1 MMYGKTPF
9 RDRAIETLKTVEP
22 ESTMSTDG
30 ENWGDPRKKRGIRR
44 RKDASREART
54 ARKSNNPQRDFEM
67 YIEEGG
73 ATQVRPENQ
82 MPITTREGLRARIR
96 SINEGGATGF
106 TYDDQGKVLT
116 GKAERQYKKEQRQKA
131 RQEFRRNR

>member
-9 RDRAIETLKTVEP
+9 RDRAINTLKIVEP
-22 ESTMSTDG
+22 ESTMSTNG
-30 ENWGDPRKKRGIRR
+30 ENGGGPKKRKSVRGVTSRVEGKTTRR
-44 RKDASREART
+44 
-54 ARKSNNPQRDFEM
+54 SNEPKEDFEM

-82 MPITTREGLRARIR
+82 IPITTRQGLRARIER
-96 SINEGGATGF
+96 IREGGATGF
-106 TYDDQGKVLT
+106 TYDDQGNVLT
-116 GKAERQYKKEQRQKA
+116 GKAERQYKKGKIKEA

>member
-9 RDRAIETLKTVEP
+9 RDRAINTLKIVEP

-30 ENWGDPRKKRGIRR
+30 ENGGGKKKRKSVRG
-44 RKDASREART
+44 ATSRVEGKT
-54 ARKSNNPQRDFEM
+54 ARRSNEPKEDFEM

-96 SINEGGATGF
+96 RINEGGATGF
-106 TYDDQGKVLT
+106 TYDDQGNVLT
-116 GKAERQYKKEQRQKA
+116 GKAERQYKKKQRQEA